1 MPQLEVATIIMKD
14 AINVLIAKAATGP
27 DTGKWVIPSAFI
39 QEGEHII
46 DASARHIREQT
57 GLTIIPKQVLF
68 LSEIVE
74 AGAPPEIPAVHR
86 VAVFCFGEC
95 ASSGNPKAWE
105 AYSEVIFVDPR
116 KLGDYQKEGMSALS
130 QDAFF
135 KFSKILQAQAN
146 LPPRAGT
153 V

>member
-1 MPQLEVATIIMKD
+1 MPQLEVATIVMKD

-27 DTGKWVIPSAFI
+27 DTGKWVIPSDFVHDN
-39 QEGEHII
+39 ERVI
-46 DASARHIREQT
+46 DAAERSIREQT
-57 GLTIIPKQVLF
+57 ALAIIPKQVLF

-74 AGAPPEIPAVHR
+74 PGVHR

-95 ASSGNPKAWE
+95 ASSGDPKAN
-105 AYSEVIFVDPR
+105 EVYTEVRFVDPR
-116 KLGDYQKEGMSALS
+116 KLGDFQKEGMSDLTA
-130 QDAFF
+130 DAFF

-146 LPPRAGT
+146 IPRSGT

>member
-1 MPQLEVATIIMKD
+1 MPQLEVATIVMKD

-27 DTGKWVIPSAFI
+27 DAGKWVIPSAI
-39 QEGEHII
+39 INEGEHVI

-68 LSEIVE
+68 LSEVVE
-74 AGAPPEIPAVHR
+74 AATVDVPAIHR

-95 ASSGNPKAWE
+95 ASSGSPKAWE
-105 AYSEVIFVDPR
+105 TYSEVLFVDPR
-116 KLGDYQKEGMSALS
+116 KLGEYQKEGMSDLTA
-130 QDAFF
+130 DAFF

-146 LPPRAGT
+146 IPPRAGT